1 MVFAVNG
8 NLALS
13 VGRQNQTLGGKENL
27 LIIQISVCY
36 ILRHLKIGKHD
47 HLIIFIA
54 LGVKSFSCSNCEQ
67 TVQSKNSNNVTAEQ

>member
-27 LIIQISVCY
+27 LIIQVGVCY
-36 ILRHLKIGKHD
+36 ILRHVKIGKHD
-47 HLIIFIA
+47 HLFHKA
-54 LGVKSFSCSNCEQ
+54 NFNHDNDQ
-67 TVQSKNSNNVTAEQ
+67 F